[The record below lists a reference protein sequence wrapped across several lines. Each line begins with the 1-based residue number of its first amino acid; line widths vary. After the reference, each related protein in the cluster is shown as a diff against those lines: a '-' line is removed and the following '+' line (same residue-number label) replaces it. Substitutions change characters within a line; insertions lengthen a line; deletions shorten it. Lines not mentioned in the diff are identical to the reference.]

1 MSKFGPVGEV
11 TTTTTTRS
19 VQMPSEGISGSLLR
33 RSKSSTSALPGNSLR
48 SASRRTWRVI
58 SRITSGGGGGGLGR
72 PGRQSPSH
80 GQGHM
85 PKGGGGGES
94 TRGRPPNT
102 HKDRNPS
109 WQISAKCDPCWPRVG
124 HLGLPQ
130 FGQTGRSLAKLGQ
143 NGAKVDNQDRPNVG
157 TKMVPASLYDR
168 SGAIIPLIRL
178 VLTNPSSSNTPQAWS
193 NATKIWS
200 NAINC
205 RAKQDHVSSS
215 AS

>member
-1 MSKFGPVGEV
+1 MSSAYFRTRLAVVFTTSSGLPRAAAATRPGQSAMSKFGPVGEV

-85 PKGGGGGES
+85 PKGGGGVRAQEDGL
-94 TRGRPPNT
+94 RT
-102 HKDRNPS
+102 HTKIEIQVGKSRRNV
-109 WQISAKCDPCWPRVG
+109 IHVG
-124 HLGLPQ
+124 HVLAILVCPN
-130 FGQTGRSLAKLGQ
+130 LAKLGEVWP
-143 NGAKVDNQDRPNVG
+143 NSAKTGPKW
-157 TKMVPASLYDR
+157 T
-168 SGAIIPLIRL
+168 
-178 VLTNPSSSNTPQAWS
+178 
-193 NATKIWS
+193 TKIDQTSAPKW
-200 NAINC
+200 C
-205 RAKQDHVSSS
+205 RHLCMIVPVRSSL
-215 AS
+215 